1 MNYTNKVYISL
12 IFTRWLKDMCSR
24 FNVDKDTI
32 LSFIYDN
39 NMSILSLDDNNID
52 DIMFI
57 VRDKILK
64 EAA

>member
-24 FNVDKDTI
+24 FNVDKDII